1 MHTDNQTKAFL
12 FLVIWQTALPE
23 FFAHDNSRKESENY
37 REKIGVS
44 FEPKK
49 KLTKIVTQ
57 HVLPLS
63 SSINQL
69 FFYFVRD
76 FLKLMQRKT
85 MTIPNT
91 NPFLSILKEK
101 KN

>member
-1 MHTDNQTKAFL
+1 M

-23 FFAHDNSRKESENY
+23 FFAHDNSRKERENY

-44 FEPKK
+44 FEPKT
-49 KLTKIVTQ
+49 KLTKMVTQ

-85 MTIPNT
+85 MAIPNT
-91 NPFLSILKEK
+91 NPFFINFEGK